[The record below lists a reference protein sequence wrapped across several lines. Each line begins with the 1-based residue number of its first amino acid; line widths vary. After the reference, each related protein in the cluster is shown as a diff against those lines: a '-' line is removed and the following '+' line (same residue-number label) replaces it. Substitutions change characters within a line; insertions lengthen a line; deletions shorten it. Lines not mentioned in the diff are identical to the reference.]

1 MNSTQSELAVPNM
14 RRASPAKHSH
24 SFNRFLG
31 LILIFSMIVALVPC
45 RARADVSG
53 SPTTV
58 VQSVVTRAL
67 KVLRSKS
74 TSVAQRRDE
83 LRQIVAGNFDFAA
96 MSRSALG
103 YHWRTLS
110 NGQRTDFTNLFTA
123 FIEDAYLSKI
133 NDYSNQQVTFKGERS
148 LGQGF
153 SQVDTNIVAAGKQPI
168 AVNYL
173 LLQSGGDWRIYD
185 VTVDNISIIANYRN
199 QFNRVINDRGYNALI
214 SDLRS
219 KQQQL
224 AESLGQQ
231 H

>member
-1 MNSTQSELAVPNM
+1 MNSTQTESSITRM
-14 RRASPAKHSH
+14 RRAALVGKSRL
-24 SFNRFLG
+24 NRFLA
-31 LILIFSMIVALVPC
+31 VALTLSVLAALAPC
-45 RARADVSG
+45 PAARADVGG
-53 SPTTV
+53 SPMEV
-58 VQSVVTRAL
+58 VQSVVTRAI
-67 KVLRSKS
+67 KVLRNKS
-74 TSVAQRRDE
+74 TPAAQRRDE
-83 LRQIVAGNFDFAA
+83 LRRIVVGNFDFNA

-110 NGQRTDFTNLFTA
+110 SGQRADFTNLFTA

-133 NDYSNQQVTFKGERS
+133 NDYSGQQVAFKGQRS

-153 SQVDTNIVAAGKQPI
+153 SQVDTNIMAPGKRPI
-168 AVNYL
+168 SVNYL
-173 LLQSGGDWRIYD
+173 LLQGGGDWRIYD

-224 AESLGQQ
+224 AETLGER